1 MNRVYLHH
9 LRDVRYCING
19 TRLFF
24 ERHHL
29 DWQDFKRNGID
40 AEKLIKTN
48 DIMAIKLA
56 EAAQKNGR

>member
-24 ERHHL
+24 ERHNL

-40 AEKLIKTN
+40 AEKLIETN